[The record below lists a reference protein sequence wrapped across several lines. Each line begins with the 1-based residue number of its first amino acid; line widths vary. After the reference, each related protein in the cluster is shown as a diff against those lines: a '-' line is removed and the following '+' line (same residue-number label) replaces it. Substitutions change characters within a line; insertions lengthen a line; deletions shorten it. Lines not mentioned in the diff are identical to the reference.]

1 MRRSTSLLTI
11 CAVFLAGYLFGQSA
25 TREAAAQAVAD
36 RKTTPEYTIDNCVS
50 ILDTSDVEESSA
62 GWFTWFAPKDL
73 TQGLVLKMSQVRA
86 QQGSHDSHT
95 HESEEILYVLDGKA
109 EFTIKNRTKVVGEN
123 SSLYCPPGVPHRI
136 RNVGDEPL
144 RYLVIHAYE

>member
-11 CAVFLAGYLFGQSA
+11 CAIFLAGYLFGQSSN
-25 TREAAAQAVAD
+25 REAAAQSVAGK
-36 RKTTPEYTIDNCVS
+36 KTASEYTIDNCVS
-50 ILDTSDVEESSA
+50 VLDTSDVEESSV

-95 HESEEILYVLDGKA
+95 HESEEILYVLNGKA
-109 EFTIKNRTKVVGEN
+109 EFTIKDRTKVVEKN

-144 RYLVIHAYE
+144 RYLVIHAYK